1 MGEKKIDRK
10 RVVQKRTSIKHL
22 MVTLCFSLVVAFTLF
37 IYEPIAMYSAN
48 IDEFWFD
55 FGTLL
60 STMLLPFCIAWV
72 VLTMVYVVAFFMTRR
87 SPVLFYVLEIVSFVG
102 YIYFYIHGNF
112 LSGMLPTLYGDV
124 IDWWGGSMI
133 GGHIASAVLLVA
145 SLVSV
150 GICIKK
156 CSFVKTVKYASFVV
170 GGVVVM
176 MLVSFATA
184 LATPGI
190 FVDKEVQPI
199 ATTKNLNKVSTDKNF
214 YILLVDCTDS
224 GKFNEFVKQ
233 RYQDDF
239 QDFTYFEDAASGYS
253 STRNSIPLI
262 FSGKFYKNQME
273 FNKFSTEA
281 LDSSKTFERLRSEGY
296 NMNFYNDDFT
306 WNSKKTTMFSNL
318 SSDLSNYSQI
328 GFLKQTLKYISYKY
342 LPFALKSFSNINSL
356 DFSSVI
362 KTDDT
367 EDLYKWQNTFY
378 YDNVLSKEPEKTD
391 EKLFQYVH
399 IQGAHSPYDMDE
411 DLNPIID
418 DTGTYEQKVGAAAKM
433 SSLAIRRLK
442 DAGVYDNSTIIIMAD
457 HGWHTH
463 VPVLYIKGAG
473 EKRDNMK
480 ISDKQVSW
488 VDLDDAFTKLVDGVS
503 PEDAF
508 SDVPTE
514 GRTRYFYIDFIR
526 IPMEEYVNYGGKS
539 DSNDWEKTDT
549 VYDVY
554 K

>member
-1 MGEKKIDRK
+1 MDKKKVIKEK
-10 RVVQKRTSIKHL
+10 TSIKHL
-22 MVTLCFSLVVAFTLF
+22 IAALCFSLVVAFTLF
-37 IYEPIAMYSAN
+37 IYEPIVMYSTN

-60 STMLLPFCIAWV
+60 STMLLPFCITWII
-72 VLTMVYVVAFFMTRR
+72 LTAVYIVAFLITRR
-87 SPVLFYVLEIVSFVG
+87 KPILFYILEILSFVG

-124 IDWWGGSMI
+124 INWWGESMV
-133 GGHIASAVLLVA
+133 GGHVVSAVLLIV
-145 SLVSV
+145 SLVLV
-150 GICIKK
+150 CIGIKK
-156 CSFVKTVKYASFVV
+156 CSFAKTVKYTSYVV
-170 GGVVVM
+170 GIFAVM
-176 MLVSFATA
+176 MLVSFVTA
-184 LATPGI
+184 LTTPGI

-199 ATTKNLNKVSTDKNF
+199 ATIKNLNKVSTDANF

-224 GKFNEFVKQ
+224 GAFNEFVEQK
-233 RYQDDF
+233 YQDDF
-239 QDFTYFEDAASGYS
+239 KDFTYFEDAASGYS

-262 FSGKFYKNQME
+262 FSGRFYKNQMA

-281 LDSSKTFERLRSEGY
+281 LDSSRTFEKLNEEGY

-318 SSDLSNYSQI
+318 SSDLSNYSQM

-362 KTDDT
+362 KTDNI

-378 YDNVLSKEPEKTD
+378 FDNVLSREPETID

-411 DLNPIID
+411 ELNPID
-418 DTGTYEQKVGAAAKM
+418 SETGTYEQKVGAAAKM

-442 DAGVYDNSTIIIMAD
+442 SAGVYDNSTIIIMAD

-463 VPVLYIKGAG
+463 VPVLYIKGIG
-473 EKRDNMK
+473 EKRDKMK

-488 VDLDDAFTKLVDGVS
+488 ADLDEAFVKLVDGTS
-503 PEDAF
+503 PEEAF
-508 SDVPTE
+508 SNIPIE
-514 GRTRYFYIDFIR
+514 GRTRYFYVDFVK
-526 IPMEEYVNYGGKS
+526 IPMVEYVNYGGKS
-539 DSNDWEKTDT
+539 DSNEWKKTDT
-549 VYDVY
+549 EYDVY